1 MTPPCWLRRAVR
13 NRYCHAVE
21 QASRRWRGG
30 RCEDSARTRRKIL
43 ISTQVVLEPWE
54 WPPNALGAVARDL
67 RATTG
72 VVVDEGSFYRAVR
85 WFCDRRA
92 EGCRGARLQGD
103 GSKTTYEAHSGKRSV
118 EFSASPWD
126 WPQTLGTDVA
136 EELYRGET
144 AQYRREGAEG
154 IATKI
159 CKGNSSCA
167 ALPGA
172 SIILRL
178 TEAAPYSGS
187 LREEPAGCV
196 ERVRTRRPFGLRL
209 VSGMKTA
216 STPSTRL

>member
-1 MTPPCWLRRAVR
+1 M
-13 NRYCHAVE
+13 
-21 QASRRWRGG
+21 
-30 RCEDSARTRRKIL
+30 
-43 ISTQVVLEPWE
+43 VLEPWE

-103 GSKTTYEAHSGKRSV
+103 SSKTTYEAHSGKRSV

-178 TEAAPYSGS
+178 TEAAPYSCS

>member
-1 MTPPCWLRRAVR
+1 MYLQPAG
-13 NRYCHAVE
+13 H
-21 QASRRWRGG
+21 
-30 RCEDSARTRRKIL
+30 
-43 ISTQVVLEPWE
+43 VVLEPWE

-178 TEAAPYSGS
+178 TEAAPYSCS